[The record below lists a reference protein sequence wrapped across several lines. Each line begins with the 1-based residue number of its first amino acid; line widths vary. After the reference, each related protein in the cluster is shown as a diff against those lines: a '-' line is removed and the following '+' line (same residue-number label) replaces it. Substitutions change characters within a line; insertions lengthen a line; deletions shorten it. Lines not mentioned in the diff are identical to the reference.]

1 MQKTKEDLEA
11 LYEQSFR
18 NIKKGDVIKG
28 KIIEIGRNEVVVDIG
43 YKSEG
48 VIPIDEFKDAS
59 KLKVGDETEV
69 LLEKIEDESGSV
81 VLSKEKAGQ
90 MKFWNEIVAA
100 FSEEKSV
107 TGKLIKRIKGGFS
120 VDIGVEG
127 FLPTSQSDIKII
139 ADFENML
146 NKDLEFKIIKLN
158 KMRRNVVLSRKTLFK
173 KTQVEDR
180 EKLFEELKEGQIR
193 KGFIKNIT
201 DFGAFVDLGGID
213 GLLHI
218 TDISW
223 GRISHPSDILSLGQ
237 EIEVMILSIDKEKN
251 RVSLGLKQKTTNP
264 WLDIDKKYPI
274 GSKVKGKVVNI
285 TAYGAFIELE
295 EGIEGLMHISQMSW
309 TKKIMHP
316 SEVVNMGDVVEAI
329 VLSLEK
335 GEEKIS
341 LGIKQLEANPW
352 EKVEEKYPVGA
363 KIKGVIRNITDYGV
377 FVEIEEGIDGL
388 VHISDLSWSTRA
400 NDPSKMFKKDNEI
413 EVVVLSIDSDNRKI
427 SLGVKQLTSDPWQE
441 LSDKYKDG
449 MDVECGVIKITKFGI
464 FVELERGVEGLIH
477 VSELSEGENLE
488 KKYEIGTRITARIVK
503 IDLQGRKISLSI
515 KESGDKQKKEKIK
528 PEDTKTK
535 KEEVKSE

>member
-1 MQKTKEDLEA
+1 MQKLKEDLGA
-11 LYEQSFR
+11 LYEQSFKD
-18 NIKKGDVIKG
+18 IKKGDVVKG
-28 KIIEIGRNEVVVDIG
+28 NIIEVGRNEVVVDIG

-59 KLKVGDETEV
+59 KLKIGDEIEV

-90 MKFWNEIVAA
+90 VKFWNDIVAA

-107 TGKLIKRIKGGFS
+107 TGKLIRRIKGGFS

-127 FLPTSQSDIKII
+127 FLPTSQSDIKLI
-139 ADFENML
+139 ADFENMV
-146 NKDLEFKIIKLN
+146 NKELEFKIIKLN
-158 KMRRNVVLSRKTLFK
+158 KMRRNVVLSRKALFQ
-173 KTQVEDR
+173 KTQAEDR
-180 EKLFEELKEGQIR
+180 EKLFEDMKEGQIR

-237 EIEVMILSIDKEKN
+237 EIDVMILSIDKERN
-251 RVSLGLKQKTTNP
+251 RVSLGLKQKTANP
-264 WLDIDKKYPI
+264 WLAIDEKYPI

-285 TAYGAFIELE
+285 TAYGAFVELE

-309 TKKIMHP
+309 TKKIIHP
-316 SEVVNMGDVVEAI
+316 SEFVKIGDVVEAI

-335 GEEKIS
+335 AEGKIS
-341 LGIKQLEANPW
+341 LGMKQLETNPW
-352 EKVEEKYPVGA
+352 EKVEEKYPVGT
-363 KIKGVIRNITDYGV
+363 KIKGIVRNITDYGV
-377 FVEIEEGIDGL
+377 FVEMEEGVDGL

-400 NDPSKMFKKDNEI
+400 NDPSKMFKKGDEI
-413 EVVVLSIDSDNRKI
+413 KVVVLSIDSDNKKI
-427 SLGVKQLTSDPWQE
+427 SLGVKQFTSDPWEE
-441 LSDKYKDG
+441 LSNKYKDE
-449 MDVECGVIKITKFGI
+449 MNVECRIIKITKFGL
-464 FVELERGVEGLIH
+464 FVELEQGIEGLIH

-488 KKYEIGTRITARIVK
+488 KKYKIDMKIDAKIVK
-503 IDLQGRKISLSI
+503 IDLQGRKIGLSTKKSDSKQE
-515 KESGDKQKKEKIK
+515 KEE
-528 PEDTKTK
+528 TKTEDK
-535 KEEVKSE
+535 N

>member
-11 LYEQSFR
+11 LYEQSFK
-18 NIKKGDVIKG
+18 NIKKGDVVKG
-28 KIIEIGRNEVVVDIG
+28 EIIEIGRNEVVVDIG

-69 LLEKIEDESGSV
+69 LLEKIEDESGVV

-107 TGKLIKRIKGGFS
+107 TGRLIRKIKGGFS
-120 VDIGVEG
+120 ADIGVEG

-139 ADFENML
+139 ADFENMV

-158 KMRRNVVLSRKTLFK
+158 KMRRNVVLSRNALFK
-173 KTQVEDR
+173 KTQTEDR
-180 EKLFEELKEGQIR
+180 EKLFGELKEGQIR

-223 GRISHPSDILSLGQ
+223 GRISHPSDVLSLGQ

-251 RVSLGLKQKTTNP
+251 RVSLGLKQKATNP

-285 TAYGAFIELE
+285 TAYGAFVELE

-316 SEVVNMGDVVEAI
+316 SEVVNVGDVVEAI

-341 LGIKQLEANPW
+341 LGMKQLEVNPW
-352 EKVEEKYPVGA
+352 EKVEKKYPVGTR
-363 KIKGVIRNITDYGV
+363 IKGLIRNITDYGV
-377 FVEIEEGIDGL
+377 FVEVEEGVDGL
-388 VHISDLSWSTRA
+388 VHISDLSWSTRV
-400 NDPSKMFKKDNEI
+400 NDPSKIFKKGDEI
-413 EVVVLSIDSDNRKI
+413 EVVVLSIDSDNKKI
-427 SLGVKQLTSDPWQE
+427 SLGVKQLTPDPWE
-441 LSDKYKDG
+441 KLSDKYEVG
-449 MDVECGVIKITKFGI
+449 MNMECKVIKITKFGI
-464 FVELERGVEGLIH
+464 FVELEQGVEGLVH
-477 VSELSEGENLE
+477 VSELAEEENLE
-488 KKYEIGTRITARIVK
+488 KKYKIGMKITARIVR
-503 IDLQGRKISLSI
+503 IDLRERKIGLSI
-515 KESGDKQKKEKIK
+515 KESDNKQEKEETKIEDKQ
-528 PEDTKTK
+528 TK
-535 KEEVKSE
+535 KEE

>member
-11 LYEQSFR
+11 LYEQSFK
-18 NIKKGDVIKG
+18 NIKKGDVVKG

-48 VIPIDEFKDAS
+48 VIPLTEFKDAS
-59 KLKVGDETEV
+59 KLKVGDETDV

-81 VLSKEKAGQ
+81 VLSKEKAGE
-90 MKFWNEIVAA
+90 MKFWSDIAAA

-107 TGKLIKRIKGGFS
+107 TGKLVRRIKGGFS

-146 NKDLEFKIIKLN
+146 RKDLEFKIIKLN
-158 KMRRNVVLSRKTLFK
+158 KMRRNVVVSRNALFK
-173 KTQVEDR
+173 KTQVEDK
-180 EKLFEELKEGQIR
+180 EKLFGELKEGQIR

-223 GRISHPSDILSLGQ
+223 GRVSHPSDVLSLGQ

-251 RVSLGLKQKTTNP
+251 RVSLGLKQKATNP

-285 TAYGAFIELE
+285 TAYGAFVELE

-329 VLSLEK
+329 VLSLEE

-363 KIKGVIRNITDYGV
+363 KIKGTVRNITDYGV

-400 NDPSKMFKKDNEI
+400 NDPSKMFKKDDEI
-413 EVVVLSIDSDNRKI
+413 EVVVLSIDPGNRKI
-427 SLGVKQLTSDPWQE
+427 SLGVKQLTSDPWEE

-449 MDVECGVIKITKFGI
+449 MDVECGVIKITKFGV
-464 FVELERGVEGLIH
+464 FVELEQGVEGLIH

-488 KKYEIGTRITARIVK
+488 KKYEIGARITARIVK
-503 IDLQGRKISLSI
+503 IDLQGRKIGLSL
-515 KESGDKQKKEKIK
+515 KA
-528 PEDTKTK
+528 
-535 KEEVKSE
+535 KSEAQSTKSETISNNKNTNAQNDV

>member
-11 LYEQSFR
+11 LYEQSFK
-18 NIKKGDVIKG
+18 NIKKGDVVKG
-28 KIIEIGRNEVVVDIG
+28 KIIEIGRNEIVVDIG

-59 KLKVGDETEV
+59 ELKVGDETEV

-107 TGKLIKRIKGGFS
+107 KGKLIRRIKGGFS

-139 ADFENML
+139 AGFENML

-158 KMRRNVVLSRKTLFK
+158 KMRRNVVLSRKALFK
-173 KTQVEDR
+173 KTQSEDR

-223 GRISHPSDILSLGQ
+223 GRISHPSDVLSLGQ

-251 RVSLGLKQKTTNP
+251 RVSLGLKQKATNP

-285 TAYGAFIELE
+285 TAYGAFVELE

-316 SEVVNMGDVVEAI
+316 SEVVNVGDVVEAI

-341 LGIKQLEANPW
+341 LGMKQLEVNPW
-352 EKVEEKYPVGA
+352 EKVEKKYPVGTR
-363 KIKGVIRNITDYGV
+363 IKGLIRNITDYGV
-377 FVEIEEGIDGL
+377 FVEVEEGVDGL
-388 VHISDLSWSTRA
+388 VHISDLSWSTRV
-400 NDPSKMFKKDNEI
+400 NDPSKIFKKGDEI
-413 EVVVLSIDSDNRKI
+413 EVVVLSIDSDNKKI
-427 SLGVKQLTSDPWQE
+427 SLGVKQLTPDPWE
-441 LSDKYKDG
+441 KLSDKYEVG
-449 MDVECGVIKITKFGI
+449 MNMECKVIKITKFGI
-464 FVELERGVEGLIH
+464 FVELEQGVEGLVH
-477 VSELSEGENLE
+477 VSELAEEEDLE
-488 KKYEIGTRITARIVK
+488 KKYKIGMKITARIVR
-503 IDLQGRKISLSI
+503 IDLRERKIGLSI
-515 KESGDKQKKEKIK
+515 KESDNKQKKEETKI
-528 PEDTKTK
+528 EDKQTK
-535 KEEVKSE
+535 KEE

>member
-1 MQKTKEDLEA
+1 MQKTKENLEA
-11 LYEQSFR
+11 LYEQSFK
-18 NIKKGDVIKG
+18 NIKKGDVVKG

-48 VIPIDEFKDAS
+48 VIPLAEFKDAS

-81 VLSKEKAGQ
+81 VLSKEKASE

-107 TGKLIKRIKGGFS
+107 TGKLIRRIKGGFS

-139 ADFENML
+139 AGFENML

-158 KMRRNVVLSRKTLFK
+158 KMRRNVVLSRKALFK
-173 KTQVEDR
+173 KTQAEDR

-223 GRISHPSDILSLGQ
+223 GRVSYPSDVLSLGQ

-264 WLDIDKKYPI
+264 WLDIDKKYPV

-285 TAYGAFIELE
+285 TAYGAFVELE

-352 EKVEEKYPVGA
+352 EEVDKKYPVGA
-363 KIKGVIRNITDYGV
+363 KIKGIIRNITDYGV

-400 NDPSKMFKKDNEI
+400 NDPSKMFKKDDEM

-427 SLGVKQLTSDPWQE
+427 SLGVKQLTSDPWEE

-464 FVELERGVEGLIH
+464 FVELEQGVEGLIH

-488 KKYEIGTRITARIVK
+488 KKYEIGTRITAKIVK
-503 IDLQGRKISLSI
+503 IDLQGRKIGLSI
-515 KESGDKQKKEKIK
+515 RKSSNKQE
-528 PEDTKTK
+528 
-535 KEEVKSE
+535 KEEKKSSKDKSLDEAKENS

>member
-1 MQKTKEDLEA
+1 MQKTNEDLEA
-11 LYEQSFR
+11 LYEQSFK
-18 NIKKGDVIKG
+18 NIKKGDVVKG

-59 KLKVGDETEV
+59 ELKVGDETEV

-81 VLSKEKAGQ
+81 VLSKEKAGE
-90 MKFWNEIVAA
+90 MKFWNDIVAA

-107 TGKLIKRIKGGFS
+107 TGKLVRRIKGGFS

-127 FLPTSQSDIKII
+127 FLPTSQSDIKVI

-146 NKDLEFKIIKLN
+146 RKDLEFKIIKLN
-158 KMRRNVVLSRKTLFK
+158 KMRRNVVVSRKALFK
-173 KTQVEDR
+173 KTQTEDR
-180 EKLFEELKEGQIR
+180 EKLFGELKEGQIR

-223 GRISHPSDILSLGQ
+223 GRVSHPSDVLSLGQ
-237 EIEVMILSIDKEKN
+237 EIEVIILSIDEEKN

-264 WLDIDKKYPI
+264 WLDIDEKYPI

-285 TAYGAFIELE
+285 TAYGAFVELE

-341 LGIKQLEANPW
+341 LGIKQLEVNPW
-352 EKVEEKYPVGA
+352 EKAEEKYPVGT
-363 KIKGVIRNITDYGV
+363 KIKGTVRNITDYGV

-400 NDPSKMFKKDNEI
+400 NDPSKMFKKDDEI
-413 EVVVLSIDSDNRKI
+413 KVVVLSIDSDNRKI
-427 SLGVKQLTSDPWQE
+427 SLGVKQLTSDPWEE

-464 FVELERGVEGLIH
+464 FVELEQGVEGLIH
-477 VSELSEGENLE
+477 ISELPEEENLE
-488 KKYEIGTRITARIVK
+488 KKYKIGMKITARIVK
-503 IDLQGRKISLSI
+503 IDLQERKIGLSL
-515 KESGDKQKKEKIK
+515 KA
-528 PEDTKTK
+528 
-535 KEEVKSE
+535 KSEALSTKSETISNDRNTNVQNGV

>member
-11 LYEQSFR
+11 LYEQSFK
-18 NIKKGDVIKG
+18 NIKKGDVVKG

-48 VIPIDEFKDAS
+48 VIPLTEFKDAS
-59 KLKVGDETEV
+59 KLKVGDETDV

-81 VLSKEKAGQ
+81 VLSKEKAGE
-90 MKFWNEIVAA
+90 MKFWSDIAAA

-107 TGKLIKRIKGGFS
+107 TGKLVRRIKGGFS

-146 NKDLEFKIIKLN
+146 RKDLEFKIIKLN
-158 KMRRNVVLSRKTLFK
+158 KMRRNVVVSRNALFK
-173 KTQVEDR
+173 KTQVEDK
-180 EKLFEELKEGQIR
+180 EKLFGELKEGQIR

-223 GRISHPSDILSLGQ
+223 GRVSHPSDVLSLGQ

-251 RVSLGLKQKTTNP
+251 RVSLGLKQKATNP
-264 WLDIDKKYPI
+264 WLDIDKKYSV

-285 TAYGAFIELE
+285 TAYGAFVELE

-329 VLSLEK
+329 VLSLEE

-363 KIKGVIRNITDYGV
+363 KIKGTVRNITDYGV

-400 NDPSKMFKKDNEI
+400 NDPSKMFKKDDEI
-413 EVVVLSIDSDNRKI
+413 EVVVLSIDPGNRKI
-427 SLGVKQLTSDPWQE
+427 SLGVKQLTSDPWEE

-449 MDVECGVIKITKFGI
+449 MDVECGVIKITKFGV
-464 FVELERGVEGLIH
+464 FVELEQGVEGLIH

-488 KKYEIGTRITARIVK
+488 KKYEIGARITARIVK
-503 IDLQGRKISLSI
+503 IDLQGRKIGLSL
-515 KESGDKQKKEKIK
+515 KA
-528 PEDTKTK
+528 
-535 KEEVKSE
+535 KSEAQSTKSETISNNKNTNAQNDV

>member
-1 MQKTKEDLEA
+1 
-11 LYEQSFR
+11 
-18 NIKKGDVIKG
+18 
-28 KIIEIGRNEVVVDIG
+28 
-43 YKSEG
+43 
-48 VIPIDEFKDAS
+48 
-59 KLKVGDETEV
+59 
-69 LLEKIEDESGSV
+69 
-81 VLSKEKAGQ
+81 

-107 TGKLIKRIKGGFS
+107 TGKLIRRIKGGFS

-139 ADFENML
+139 AGFENML

-158 KMRRNVVLSRKTLFK
+158 KMRRNVVLSRKALFK
-173 KTQVEDR
+173 KTQAEDR

-223 GRISHPSDILSLGQ
+223 GRVSYPSDVLSLGQ

-264 WLDIDKKYPI
+264 WLDIDKKYPV

-285 TAYGAFIELE
+285 TAYGAFVELE

-352 EKVEEKYPVGA
+352 EEVDKKYPVGA
-363 KIKGVIRNITDYGV
+363 KIKGIIRNITD
-377 FVEIEEGIDGL
+377 
-388 VHISDLSWSTRA
+388 
-400 NDPSKMFKKDNEI
+400 
-413 EVVVLSIDSDNRKI
+413 
-427 SLGVKQLTSDPWQE
+427 
-441 LSDKYKDG
+441 
-449 MDVECGVIKITKFGI
+449 
-464 FVELERGVEGLIH
+464 
-477 VSELSEGENLE
+477 
-488 KKYEIGTRITARIVK
+488 
-503 IDLQGRKISLSI
+503 
-515 KESGDKQKKEKIK
+515 
-528 PEDTKTK
+528 
-535 KEEVKSE
+535 

>member
-1 MQKTKEDLEA
+1 MQKTKENLEA
-11 LYEQSFR
+11 LYEQSFK
-18 NIKKGDVIKG
+18 NIKKGDVVKG

-81 VLSKEKAGQ
+81 VLSKEKASE

-107 TGKLIKRIKGGFS
+107 TGKLIRRIKGGFS

-139 ADFENML
+139 AGFENML

-158 KMRRNVVLSRKTLFK
+158 KMRRNVVLSRKALFK
-173 KTQVEDR
+173 KTQAEDR

-223 GRISHPSDILSLGQ
+223 GRVSYPSDVLSLGQ

-264 WLDIDKKYPI
+264 WLDIDKKYPV

-285 TAYGAFIELE
+285 TAYGAFVELE

-352 EKVEEKYPVGA
+352 EEVDKKYPVGA
-363 KIKGVIRNITDYGV
+363 KIKGIIRNITDYGV

-400 NDPSKMFKKDNEI
+400 NDPSKMFKKDDEM

-427 SLGVKQLTSDPWQE
+427 SLGVKQLTSDPWEE

-464 FVELERGVEGLIH
+464 FVELEQGVEGLIH

-488 KKYEIGTRITARIVK
+488 KKYEIGTRITAKIVK
-503 IDLQGRKISLSI
+503 IDLQGRKIGLSI
-515 KESGDKQKKEKIK
+515 RKSSNKQE
-528 PEDTKTK
+528 
-535 KEEVKSE
+535 KEEKKSSKDKSLDEAKENS

>member
-1 MQKTKEDLEA
+1 MQKTNGDLEA
-11 LYEQSFR
+11 LYEQSFK
-18 NIKKGDVIKG
+18 NIKKGDVVKG
-28 KIIEIGRNEVVVDIG
+28 TIIEIGRNEVIVDIG

-48 VIPIDEFKDAS
+48 VIRIDEFKDAS
-59 KLKVGDETEV
+59 KLKVGDEIEV

-107 TGKLIKRIKGGFS
+107 MGKLLKRIKGGFS

-139 ADFENML
+139 AGFENML
-146 NKDLEFKIIKLN
+146 NKNLEFKIIKLN
-158 KMRRNVVLSRKTLFK
+158 KMRRNVVLSRKELFK

-180 EKLFEELKEGQIR
+180 EKLFEDLKEGQIR

-201 DFGAFVDLGGID
+201 DFGAFIDLGGID

-223 GRISHPSDILSLGQ
+223 GRISHPSDVLSLGQ

-285 TAYGAFIELE
+285 TAYGAFVELE

-316 SEVVNMGDVVEAI
+316 SEVVNMGDAVEAI

-352 EKVEEKYPVGA
+352 EKAEEKYPVGA
-363 KIKGVIRNITDYGV
+363 KIKGIIRNITDYGV

-400 NDPSKMFKKDNEI
+400 NDPSKMFKKDDEM

-427 SLGVKQLTSDPWQE
+427 SLGVKQLTSDPWEE
-441 LSDKYKDG
+441 LSDKYKDE

-464 FVELERGVEGLIH
+464 FVELEQGVEGLIH

-488 KKYEIGTRITARIVK
+488 KKYEIGTKITARIVK

-515 KESGDKQKKEKIK
+515 KESGNKQKKEKIK
-528 PEDTKTK
+528 PEDTRTK

>member
-1 MQKTKEDLEA
+1 MQKTKEDVEA
-11 LYEQSFR
+11 LYEQSFK
-18 NIKKGDVIKG
+18 NIKKGDVVKG

-107 TGKLIKRIKGGFS
+107 TGKLIRRIKGGFS

-158 KMRRNVVLSRKTLFK
+158 KMRRNVVLSRKALFK

-223 GRISHPSDILSLGQ
+223 GRISHPSDMLSLGQ

-285 TAYGAFIELE
+285 TAYGAFVELE

-316 SEVVNMGDVVEAI
+316 SDVVNMGDVVEAI

-363 KIKGVIRNITDYGV
+363 KIKGIIRNITDYGV

-400 NDPSKMFKKDNEI
+400 NDPSKMFKKDDEI

-427 SLGVKQLTSDPWQE
+427 SLGVKQLTSDPWEE

-449 MDVECGVIKITKFGI
+449 MDVKCGVIKVTKFGV
-464 FVELERGVEGLIH
+464 FVELEQGVEGLIH

-503 IDLQGRKISLSI
+503 IDLQGRKIGLSI
-515 KESGDKQKKEKIK
+515 KESGNKQKKEELKS
-528 PEDTKTK
+528 EDKQTK
-535 KEEVKSE
+535 KEE